1 MSNLVFLFFFLR
13 YYPTANSYAS
23 VMGGMLSDA
32 LGCVGFSWM
41 SSPSCTELEMVTM
54 DWLAKSMDLPKVFLH
69 SCDGNGGGV
78 IQGSCSESTLIALLA
93 AKHRKI
99 EKIGKHSE
107 EDIESKLVAYT
118 SRQAHSSVE
127 KGIRIVRAKMR
138 ILETDS
144 NFRLRG
150 DTLRKAVDEDKAKGL
165 IPFFIGGSFGTT
177 SVCSFD
183 DVDELG
189 DIAQVEDMWM
199 HVDGAYAGSALI
211 CPEYRCLMKGLEK
224 TDSFV
229 VNCHKW
235 LMVNFD
241 CSAFYVRDS
250 MDLVKLFEINPTYL
264 KHAYQNEIPDFRH
277 WQIPLGRRFRS
288 LKLWMVMKSY
298 GVSGLQE
305 NIRRQIRQAK
315 IFESLL
321 RDDDRFEV
329 VNEVLMGLVCFQLK
343 GGDTLNRELNKRVND
358 EKRIH
363 MTPAEIDGKLVLRF
377 VVASRLTEDEDIEF
391 AWNEI
396 KRHTDLLLNDDV
408 DDLFVMEEAIN

>member
-1 MSNLVFLFFFLR
+1 
-13 YYPTANSYAS
+13 
-23 VMGGMLSDA
+23 MGGMLSDA

-41 SSPSCTELEMVTM
+41 SSPSCTELEMLTM
-54 DWLAKSMDLPKVFLH
+54 DWLAKSMDLPKVFCH
-69 SCDGNGGGV
+69 SSDGNGGGV

-99 EKIGKHSE
+99 EKFAAEQDKDD
-107 EDIESKLVAYT
+107 DIESKLVAYT
-118 SRQAHSSVE
+118 SQQAHSSVE

-150 DTLRKAVDEDKAKGL
+150 DTLRKAVEEDKAKGL
-165 IPFFIGGSFGTT
+165 VPFFIGASFGTT

-183 DVDELG
+183 DVIELG
-189 DIAQVEDMWM
+189 DVAQMEDMWI

-211 CPEYRCLMKGLEK
+211 CPEYRHLMRGLEK
-224 TDSFV
+224 IDSFV

-250 MDLVKLFEINPTYL
+250 MDLVKMFEVNPTYL

-288 LKLWMVMKSY
+288 LKLWMVLKSY

-305 NIRRQIRQAK
+305 NIRRQIEQAK
-315 IFESLL
+315 IFESFL
-321 RDDDRFEV
+321 RNDDRFEI
-329 VNEVLMGLVCFQLK
+329 VNEVSMGLVCFQLK
-343 GGDTLNRELNKRVND
+343 GDDSLNRELNKRVNE

-363 MTPAEIDGKLVLRF
+363 MTPAELDGKLVLRF
-377 VVASRLTEDEDIEF
+377 VVASRLTKDEDVKF

-396 KRHTDLLLNDDV
+396 KKHADLLLNEDDKM
-408 DDLFVMEEAIN
+408 LAIA